1 MDNTKDIFG
10 ERLMEIRKERGET
23 QQELA
28 DSIGIT
34 QQSLCRYE
42 QGERTANIDFIRKVA
57 KHYNVPADYFLGLSG
72 AKSYN
77 SDLQAICWYTGL
89 SEKSVIRLRE
99 RCNLSVAVFPKGQL
113 HAANV
118 TNEIIEHGYLDS
130 LVQSICQLDNLGD
143 KWENH
148 CKACIKE
155 GNYDYGKYE
164 YAHSLSDEMNMLKFN
179 VYQLINSLLFYRD
192 RRYDI
197 LNYSSEGLVDEKAF
211 EVLLSKIMG
220 NEDKNN
226 SKHNPPKE

>member
-1 MDNTKDIFG
+1 MDITKDVFG

-57 KHYNVPADYFLGLSG
+57 KHYNVTADYFLGLSV

-77 SDLQAICWYTGL
+77 ADLQAICNYTGL
-89 SEKSVIRLRE
+89 SEKSIIRLRE

-113 HAANV
+113 HAASVINK
-118 TNEIIEHGYLDS
+118 IIEHGYLDN
-130 LVQSICQLDNLGD
+130 LVRSICQLEDLGD
-143 KWENH
+143 KWETH
-148 CKACIKE
+148 CKAAIKE
-155 GNYDYGKYE
+155 GNYDYDKYE
-164 YAHSLSDEMNMLKFN
+164 YAHTLSDEMNMVKFSIN
-179 VYQLINSLLFYRD
+179 QLINSLILHLD

-197 LNYSSEGLVDEKAF
+197 LNYSSEILIDEKAF
-211 EVLLSKIMG
+211 EILKNKILEKEVKSNG
-220 NEDKNN
+220 E
-226 SKHNPPKE
+226 HNPPKE